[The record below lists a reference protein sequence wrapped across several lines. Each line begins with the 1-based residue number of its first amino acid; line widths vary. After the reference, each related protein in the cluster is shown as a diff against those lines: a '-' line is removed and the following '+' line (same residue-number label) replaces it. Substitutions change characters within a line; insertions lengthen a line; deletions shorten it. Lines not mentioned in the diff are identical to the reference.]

1 MSVAVE
7 VDSESKQTTRL
18 KKINRQNQTRL
29 IAMVNKASLFI
40 LLLLAPFALMLD
52 WGSASIAPTHAA
64 NANIITVAEF
74 NNHASARLAL
84 MAPPARPKPLIL
96 KRQVHPAVL
105 HHTTPDT
112 LPYLP
117 FDAPLLEAMYEQANY
132 LRRPDSKEYP
142 VKGISKSEMLR
153 TVELLQ
159 DCQVLQPEAL
169 LDRFDFYKVKT
180 DLKKDNVR
188 ITGYYTPIIEA
199 RKTRTPEFSVPLL
212 RRPAAHVPSPAAIEA
227 GALQGKGLELAWVR
241 SKREV
246 ANAQLQGSCW
256 VEYPDGSREQF
267 GFGGSVKG
275 AGGKYVFFQKM
286 SDEDVIG
293 AGYFPLTAGYSVAV
307 DPRFIPIGATLLA
320 ELPDMDAAGNLKGHT
335 YRILFAQDRGGA
347 ILTTKRLDLYS
358 GIGQKGLSEARKING
373 FGRLWVLLP
382 KQ

>member
-1 MSVAVE
+1 
-7 VDSESKQTTRL
+7 
-18 KKINRQNQTRL
+18 
-29 IAMVNKASLFI
+29 MVNKASLFI
-40 LLLLAPFALMLD
+40 CLLLAPFLLTLD
-52 WGSASIAPTHAA
+52 WGKASITPAQASKADIVTA
-64 NANIITVAEF
+64 AEF
-74 NNHASARLAL
+74 NTSASARLAL
-84 MAPPARPKPLIL
+84 MAPPSREKPLIL

-105 HHTTPDT
+105 HFTTPDT

-117 FDAPLLEAMYEQANY
+117 FDVPMLEALYEQANF
-132 LRRPDSKEYP
+132 LRRTETKEYP
-142 VKGISKSEMLR
+142 VKGISKAEMLR

-180 DLKKDNVR
+180 DLNKDNVR
-188 ITGYYTPIIEA
+188 ITGYYTPIISGS
-199 RKTRTPEFSVPLL
+199 RTRTAQYSVPLL
-212 RRPAAHVPSPAAIEA
+212 RRPKDHVPSPSSIEA
-227 GALQGKGLELAWVR
+227 GALNGKSLELAWVR

-256 VEYPDGSREQF
+256 VEYQDGSREHF

-293 AGYFPLTAGYSVAV
+293 AGFFPLTAGYSVAV

-320 ELPDMDAAGNLKGHT
+320 ELPDVDPSGKLKGHT

-358 GIGQKGLSEARKING
+358 GIGKKGLQEACKING